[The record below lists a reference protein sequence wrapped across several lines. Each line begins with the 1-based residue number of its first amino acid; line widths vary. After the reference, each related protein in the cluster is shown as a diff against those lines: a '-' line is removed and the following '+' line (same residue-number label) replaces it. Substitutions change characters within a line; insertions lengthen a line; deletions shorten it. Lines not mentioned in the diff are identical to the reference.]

1 MGGSEEIVKLL
12 LNKFGEIPKDKENL
26 IDFVMKENENKNTVL
41 HLASSE
47 AQKEIV
53 KNLLK
58 AFGTDKTDNKKLIE
72 FVMKENE
79 FKQTALHYASR
90 KGDEEIINSLL
101 NIFDKKEGVEKLIEF
116 LMKKNM
122 NNETCLHY
130 AANNKHENI
139 VKLLSQKLTNAINQK
154 ILRDLQKVTQMF
166 KNHKIIYMDEK
177 KTLFASII
185 FDDECC
191 RPGKEKILSFLITD
205 YDSEK
210 HKIQDETNIQKR
222 KRKKTY
228 NENTSS
234 YFD

>member
-1 MGGSEEIVKLL
+1 
-12 LNKFGEIPKDKENL
+12 
-26 IDFVMKENENKNTVL
+26 
-41 HLASSE
+41 
-47 AQKEIV
+47 
-53 KNLLK
+53 
-58 AFGTDKTDNKKLIE
+58 
-72 FVMKENE
+72 
-79 FKQTALHYASR
+79 
-90 KGDEEIINSLL
+90 
-101 NIFDKKEGVEKLIEF
+101 
-116 LMKKNM
+116 MKKNM
-122 NNETCLHY
+122 NNERCLHY

-139 VKLLSQKLTNAINQK
+139 VKLLSQKLTDAINQK
-154 ILRDLQKVTQMF
+154 ILCDLQKVTQMF
-166 KNHKIIYMDEK
+166 NNHKIIYIDEK

>member
-1 MGGSEEIVKLL
+1 MG
-12 LNKFGEIPKDKENL
+12 
-26 IDFVMKENENKNTVL
+26 
-41 HLASSE
+41 
-47 AQKEIV
+47 
-53 KNLLK
+53 
-58 AFGTDKTDNKKLIE
+58 

-90 KGDEEIINSLL
+90 KGDEE
-101 NIFDKKEGVEKLIEF
+101 VEKLIEF

-154 ILRDLQKVTQMF
+154 ILCDLQKVTQMF
-166 KNHKIIYMDEK
+166 QNHKIIYTDKK

-191 RPGKEKILSFLITD
+191 
-205 YDSEK
+205 
-210 HKIQDETNIQKR
+210 
-222 KRKKTY
+222 
-228 NENTSS
+228 
-234 YFD
+234 